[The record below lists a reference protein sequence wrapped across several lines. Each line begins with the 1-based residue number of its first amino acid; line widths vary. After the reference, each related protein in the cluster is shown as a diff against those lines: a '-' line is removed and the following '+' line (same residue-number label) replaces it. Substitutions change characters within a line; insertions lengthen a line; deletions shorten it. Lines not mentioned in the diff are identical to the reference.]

1 MVMEEDEGDSYIEE
15 LRKKY
20 LHSKSPVSV

>member
-1 MVMEEDEGDSYIEE
+1 MEEDEGDSYIEE